1 MGREKFGEG
10 HYYCG
15 GVANATINEALKPFY
30 SFFRSFACRPA
41 AFCAVSGGQPVLEV
55 GVVCV
60 NIDQRL
66 FLVKPYISGFFL
78 LGKPC
83 YHASFLRRCY
93 AIVAFFVCFLRI
105 LTWENGDFQ
114 TGARRTTPSS
124 YDALLLAIFVFLRL
138 YTVVAHSSM
147 SHILQ
152 RGISRF
158 LDCSGFSG
166 SVWSMNCMNSLTL
179 WALV

>member
-10 HYYCG
+10 HYYFG
-15 GVANATINEALKPFY
+15 GVANATISEALKPFY

-55 GVVCV
+55 GVVCA

-78 LGKPC
+78 LGKPF

-124 YDALLLAIFVFLRL
+124 YDALHIIIPG
-138 YTVVAHSSM
+138 VAH
-147 SHILQ
+147 IPEEIVLQ
-152 RGISRF
+152 DAVGF
-158 LDCSGFSG
+158 LENGLALCTQDE
-166 SVWSMNCMNSLTL
+166 SVNR
-179 WALV
+179 